1 MKSYSWKSHP
11 ARERPVAATVVTLF
25 VLAVLDLVYNLSG
38 NFIMVL
44 VGVLIFLVTLSTF
57 YFPTRYTVDEKNVTI
72 KYVFSAK
79 SRNLS
84 AFRSVYPGLRGVLLS
99 PFLAPS
105 RLENFRGFYLRY
117 GKNNKAEVDGFLRDL
132 LGEQEETG
140 VEESSRGDA

>member
-1 MKSYSWKSHP
+1 M
-11 ARERPVAATVVTLF
+11 VTLF
-25 VLAVLDLVYNLSG
+25 VLAVLYLVYNLSG

-44 VGVLIFLVTLSTF
+44 VGILIFLVTLSTF

-72 KYVFSAK
+72 KYVFNVK

-105 RLENFRGFYLRY
+105 RIENFRGFYLRY
-117 GKNNKAEVDGFLRDL
+117 GKNNKAEVDGFLRDI
-132 LGEQEETG
+132 LGEKKETG
-140 VEESSRGDA
+140 VEESSEGDE